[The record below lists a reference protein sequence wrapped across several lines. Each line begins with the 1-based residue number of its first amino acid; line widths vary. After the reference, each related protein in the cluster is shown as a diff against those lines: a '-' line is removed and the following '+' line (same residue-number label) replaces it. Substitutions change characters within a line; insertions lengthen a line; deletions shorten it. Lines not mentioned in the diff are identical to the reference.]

1 MANPFSTELHNWFW
15 AKDFG
20 ISGFFMLVVVVVGLF
35 IFFVVVTNPINYL
48 DPFFHLL
55 IHPFHPFFLYFNFIC
70 FILPVILV
78 PFINDLNSFFPSLFF
93 ELLFVLVLEH
103 RCESFVKIGNLFSA
117 GWVFLVFVLGILVID
132 RLQDI
137 LHTQ

>member
-93 ELLFVLVLEH
+93 ELLFL
-103 RCESFVKIGNLFSA
+103 S
-117 GWVFLVFVLGILVID
+117 LVFNFLFLFIFSLILQVQMSLWDWYAISKVEF
-132 RLQDI
+132 L
-137 LHTQ
+137 LLSW